1 MKQIINTV
9 SNFKRC
15 FFEEKRMLF
24 IFRSCKPCIVKE
36 KNRRGKDMKE
46 HESSKNGRFGAFFQL
61 IQKTKPSYG
70 KLAFALTLSVITTLV
85 SLLIPLLTKGLVDGF
100 SVAAISAA
108 QLALV
113 AGVFIVQA
121 LLSAYA
127 TYSLNYSGQKIISGL
142 RDLLWSKLVKL
153 PVSYFDNKASG
164 ETISRVTNDTMIV
177 KELITNH
184 ITGFITGT
192 ISIIGSLTILFIM
205 NWKLTLIIFIV
216 VPVATA
222 ILIPIGRKM
231 FLISRETQDET
242 AQFTGLLNHI
252 LPEIRLVKS
261 SNAEEV
267 EYNRGKT
274 GIDKLFKL
282 GLREAK
288 VQSLVGP
295 LITLVVMAALVT
307 VIGYGGMQ
315 VSSGAITAGALVAF
329 ILYLFQIIMPIG
341 QITQFFTQL
350 QKSVGAT
357 ERMIEILG
365 ETEEDLKSGLPVAH
379 AHQSLYLKNVSFSYK
394 PGSPVIKQIDAEIP
408 AGKVTAIVGPSG
420 GGKTTLFKLIERYY
434 KPANGMIALG
444 DENISRYS
452 LESWRKQIGYVSQE
466 SPIIAGTIRENI
478 CYGLDR
484 EISEEELEKAAEM
497 SYALKFIQEL
507 PYTFDTE
514 VGERGIMLSGGQRQ
528 RIAIA
533 RALLRNPRI
542 LMLDEATSSLDSQS
556 EQSVQEALK
565 LLMAGRT
572 TIVIAHRL
580 STVIDA
586 DQLLFIENGEIT
598 GRGTHAELMESH
610 ELYRQFAIQQL
621 KVNAD
626 LEERAG

>member
-1 MKQIINTV
+1 MQK
-9 SNFKRC
+9 
-15 FFEEKRMLF
+15 
-24 IFRSCKPCIVKE
+24 
-36 KNRRGKDMKE
+36 
-46 HESSKNGRFGAFFQL
+46 HESNHQGKFGAFFQL
-61 IQKTKPSYG
+61 VKKTNPSYG
-70 KLAFALTLSVITTLV
+70 KLAFAIGLSIVTTLV
-85 SLLIPLLTKGLVDGF
+85 SLMIPLMTKDLVDGF
-100 SVAAISAA
+100 STSSFSAG
-108 QLALV
+108 QITLV
-113 AGVFIVQA
+113 AVVFIVQA

-127 TYSLNYSGQKIISGL
+127 TYALNYSGQKIIAGL
-142 RDLLWSKLVKL
+142 RDLLWRKLVRL

-164 ETISRVTNDTMIV
+164 ETISRVTNDSLIV

-184 ITGFITGT
+184 ITGFITGA
-192 ISIIGSLTILFIM
+192 ISIIGSLVILLIM
-205 NWKLTLIIFIV
+205 NWRLTLIVFIV
-216 VPVATA
+216 VPLAAA
-222 ILIPIGRKM
+222 IMIPIGRKM

-261 SNAEEV
+261 SNAEAI
-267 EYNRGKT
+267 EYKRGKN

-288 VQSLVGP
+288 VQSLVMP
-295 LITLVVMAALVT
+295 LMTLVIMAALVT

-315 VSSGAITAGALVAF
+315 VSSGVITAGALVAF

-350 QKSVGAT
+350 QKSLGAT

-365 ETEEDLKSGLPVAH
+365 EKEEDLDSGLPVTDAKE
-379 AHQSLYLKNVSFSYK
+379 SLFLKDLSFSYK
-394 PGSPVIKQIDAEIP
+394 SGSPVIKNINAEIV

-420 GGKTTLFKLIERYY
+420 GGKTTLFKLLERYY
-434 KPANGMIALG
+434 EPTEGMISLG
-444 DENISRYS
+444 DERISRYS

-466 SPIIAGTIRENI
+466 SPLIAGTIRENI

-484 EISEEELEKAAEM
+484 DVSDQELEEAAKM

-507 PYTFDTE
+507 PNTFDTE

-533 RALLRNPRI
+533 RALLRNPQI

-556 EQSVQEALK
+556 EQSVQEALDI
-565 LLMAGRT
+565 LMVGRT
-572 TIVIAHRL
+572 TIIIAHRL

-586 DQLLFIENGEIT
+586 DQLLFVENGEIT

-610 ELYRQFAIQQL
+610 ELYRQFATQQL
-621 KVNAD
+621 KINAD